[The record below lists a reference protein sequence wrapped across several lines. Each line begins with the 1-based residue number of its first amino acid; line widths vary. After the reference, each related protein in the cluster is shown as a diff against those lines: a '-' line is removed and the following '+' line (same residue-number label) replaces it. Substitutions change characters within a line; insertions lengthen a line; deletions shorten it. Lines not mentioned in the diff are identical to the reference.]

1 VSEWERHSA
10 WWVAGFT
17 AGADVEYAEQIVPLI
32 EAGVAGASRVLD
44 VGCGEGQLAR
54 TAVAGGAQAV
64 GIDGAWNQLAVARDR
79 GGGPSYAR
87 SLATDL
93 PFPEA
98 AFDAA
103 IACLVFE
110 HLDDLTAAASE
121 IGRVLE
127 TGGRLHC
134 VLNHPL
140 TQTPGSGLVEDLG
153 VDPPERYWRVGPYLV
168 ETDGVERVDQD
179 VELRFVHRPLF
190 RYVNAFADAGLVV
203 ERMLEPWPPGDVADS
218 ASETPADASFAAA
231 VPRLLYLRLRR
242 EERVSS
248 LRPDG

>member
-93 PFPEA
+93 PFPDA

-110 HLDDLTAAASE
+110 HLDDLTAAAYE

-140 TQTPGSGLVEDLG
+140 TQTPGSGLVEDLIC
-153 VDPPERYWRVGPYLV
+153 
-168 ETDGVERVDQD
+168 
-179 VELRFVHRPLF
+179 
-190 RYVNAFADAGLVV
+190 
-203 ERMLEPWPPGDVADS
+203 
-218 ASETPADASFAAA
+218 
-231 VPRLLYLRLRR
+231 LLYRIRNLIPWLLLFHCRQDKENLGCKGFYRTNQYC
-242 EERVSS
+242 VV
-248 LRPDG
+248 